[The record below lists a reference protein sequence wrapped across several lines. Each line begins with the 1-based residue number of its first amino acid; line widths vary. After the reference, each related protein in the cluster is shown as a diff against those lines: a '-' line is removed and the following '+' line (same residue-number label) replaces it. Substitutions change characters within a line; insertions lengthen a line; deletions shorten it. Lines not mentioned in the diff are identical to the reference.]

1 MKRSNLL
8 PVHTDSMDS
17 GNGGE
22 IRRSFL
28 WMGAYPYSE
37 VMNVGYRITYGQP
50 FEGKQYSQPKGRR
63 RAMTALALAVF
74 LLLTHFFWPEGRAML
89 RQLLIPG
96 DPDVTAGAFDT
107 LVRQVRAGEAVS
119 DALRAFCQEILYHG

>member
-1 MKRSNLL
+1 
-8 PVHTDSMDS
+8 
-17 GNGGE
+17 
-22 IRRSFL
+22 
-28 WMGAYPYSE
+28 
-37 VMNVGYRITYGQP
+37 
-50 FEGKQYSQPKGRR
+50 
-63 RAMTALALAVF
+63 
-74 LLLTHFFWPEGRAML
+74 ML